1 MSIGLPK
8 IEIVFKQLAVSAVQR
23 SERGIVALIVKDD
36 TDDSFNVVEYKS
48 VTEIETEKFTS
59 ANAAYIA
66 DVLEGGASKVIVAR
80 IAAADGTL
88 AQAIAAI
95 GSKKYNWIGYA
106 EGLTADQTA
115 LVTYAKEQEA
125 ANKKHFKA
133 MVFNATAPDTMTV
146 VNFGNAKVT
155 KADGTEVTGEKYIA
169 RLMGTFAGLP
179 LTQSGTYKIMSDL
192 KYVEEPADVEEAIN
206 AGKLVL
212 FNDEE
217 TVRIARAVNSLTT
230 LGTDKT
236 EDMQK
241 IIIVETMQLIQED
254 ILKTFKDDYLG
265 KYKNKYDNQVLF
277 ITAVNAYF
285 EALEDEDVLDPEF
298 DNVAFVDVEAQRAAW
313 LAVGK
318 TEAAEWDDAKVR
330 INTFRSNVYLSGSI
344 KILDAIED
352 FKFNI
357 TMQ

>member
-1 MSIGLPK
+1 MGIGLPK

-23 SERGIVALIVKDD
+23 SERGIVALIVKDV
-36 TDDSFNVVEYKS
+36 TDESFDLVEYKS
-48 VTEIETEKFTS
+48 VTEIEADKFTS

-80 IAAADGTL
+80 IGTDGTL
-88 AQAIAAI
+88 ADAVAAI

-106 EGLTADQTA
+106 EGLPADQTA

-125 ANKKHFKA
+125 ANKKQIKA
-133 MVFNATAPDTMTV
+133 LVFNATAPDSMTV
-146 VNFGNAKVT
+146 VNFGNEEVT
-155 KADGTEVTGEKYIA
+155 KASGETVTGEKYIA
-169 RLMGTFAGLP
+169 RLLGVFAGLS
-179 LTQSGTYKIMSDL
+179 LTQSGTYKVMSDL
-192 KYVEEPADVEEAIN
+192 KYVKEPSDVEAAIN

-241 IIIVETMQLIQED
+241 IIIVETMQLIKED
-254 ILKTFKDDYLG
+254 VLKTFKDDYLG

-285 EALEDEDVLDPEF
+285 EALEDEDILDPEF
-298 DNVAFVDVEAQRAAW
+298 DNTAFVDVEAQRAAW
-313 LAVGK
+313 LAIGK

-344 KILDAIED
+344 KVLDAIED
-352 FKFNI
+352 FKFSV